1 MQPTD
6 PTPGGAATDREVDP
20 VLQALFRIIHRVK
33 QTAHADPVERA
44 LIFILVRLKEQGPMR
59 LSDVAADLGL
69 DVSTMSRHV
78 RTLET
83 RGFLTRTADPSDGR
97 AVRLALADPG
107 REVLAQAW
115 SNRRVWLE
123 RSLADWTVEDRRLL
137 SDMLERFADALAAG
151 SPERTS

>member
-1 MQPTD
+1 
-6 PTPGGAATDREVDP
+6 
-20 VLQALFRIIHRVK
+20 
-33 QTAHADPVERA
+33 
-44 LIFILVRLKEQGPMR
+44 MR

-78 RTLET
+78 RTLED

-115 SNRRVWLE
+115 TNRRVWLE

-137 SDMLERFADALAAG
+137 SDLLERFADALAAG